1 MLNPLEP
8 EFLDRIGRM
17 RPIDAD
23 MERGLCICLSA
34 RQAAH
39 GNPAETAEPIDM
51 PFGRTSSCGPNK
63 PRIARGG
70 GRFVAK
76 CCSDI
81 ANFTYPGGRPPEVI

>member
-8 EFLDRIGRM
+8 EFLNRIGRM

-39 GNPAETAEPIDM
+39 GNPAETAEPIDI

-70 GRFVAK
+70 SFRSEMLLGYRKFYLPRRAT
-76 CCSDI
+76 S
-81 ANFTYPGGRPPEVI
+81 